1 MQRVRHVVQRVRH
14 LLQRVVHVVQ
24 RVGHVVKRV
33 RHLLQRVGH
42 LVQRVRHVV
51 QRMRRVV
58 QRVEHLSR
66 ASCSPS
72 LQLGPAASSRA
83 GAYDSLGVRLGSMGT
98 SPSGKKE
105 RAVISTPARR
115 LFATV
120 SGSVG
125 GTKAPTMSQTPT
137 RPSSRRMGE

>member
-1 MQRVRHVVQRVRH
+1 MQRVRHVVQRVGHLLKCVGH
-14 LLQRVVHVVQ
+14 LLQCVGHVVQ
-24 RVGHVVKRV
+24 RVGQ
-33 RHLLQRVGH
+33 LA
-42 LVQRVRHVV
+42 QRVRHVV
-51 QRMRRVV
+51 QRVG
-58 QRVEHLSR
+58 HLSR

-72 LQLGPAASSRA
+72 LQLSPAASSRA

-137 RPSSRRMGE
+137 SPSSRRMGE